1 MNTVVLNMVLILLF
15 ILVGGV
21 FAAAEM
27 ALVSL
32 RESQVK
38 NLAQRGRRGRVVAQL
53 HKSPNRFLSAVQIG
67 VTLAGF
73 LSAAFGGATL
83 ATALSPVLQR
93 LLPLSEDAADTVA
106 LVVVTALISY
116 VSIVLGELTSK
127 RLALQRAEAYALAL
141 GPLVNFIAA
150 AARPVI
156 WLRGVSTNLAVRL
169 LGGDPSAGREEV
181 TEEEI
186 RALVLGSSTLAEEE
200 RKIMGDVFDA
210 GDRRI
215 GEVML
220 PRTEVD
226 FLSGT
231 TPAREAVRE
240 ALNAP
245 HSRYPVTGD
254 SVDDILGFVHVR
266 DLLDP
271 KMSNSSTPIA
281 DLVRPA
287 LSLPTTAPVLQSL
300 TDMRRAA
307 NHLAIVVDE
316 YGGVAGIVTIEDLVE
331 ELIGDIT
338 DEYDIVR
345 PDRTTPRGDQIVDGL
360 SSLDDVADKTGLVF
374 APGPYTTLAG
384 YIMAHAGRIPDAGD
398 RLTTTAQVAANDEA
412 PPVPVELT
420 VTELDGNRITA
431 VAVHPNHP
439 APPQEDQ
446 TRPTV

>member
-21 FAAAEM
+21 FASAEM

-83 ATALSPVLQR
+83 ATALSRVLQR
-93 LLPLSEDAADTVA
+93 LLPLSDDAAGTVA

-116 VSIVLGELTSK
+116 VSIVLGELVSK
-127 RLALQRAEAYALAL
+127 RLALQRSEAFALAL

-156 WLRGVSTNLAVRL
+156 WLLGVSTNLVVRL

-186 RALVLGSSTLAEEE
+186 RALILGSSTLAEEE
-200 RKIMGDVFDA
+200 RQIVSDVFDA
-210 GDRRI
+210 GDRRLA
-215 GEVML
+215 EVMV

-226 FLSGT
+226 FLSGR

-316 YGGVAGIVTIEDLVE
+316 YGGVAGIVTIEDLIE

-338 DEYDIVR
+338 DEYDIVQ
-345 PDRTTPRGDQIVDGL
+345 PDRTTPHGDQIIDGL
-360 SSLDDVADKTGLVF
+360 TNLDDLTDRTGLIF
-374 APGPYTTLAG
+374 EPGPYTTLAG
-384 YIMAHAGRIPDAGD
+384 YIMALSGRVPQVNTQ
-398 RLTTTAQVAANDEA
+398 LHTTARVADNPEA
-412 PPVPVELT
+412 PPVPVQLT
-420 VTELDGNRITA
+420 VTEMDGRRIA
-431 VAVHPNHP
+431 SIAVHR
-439 APPQEDQ
+439 EQ
-446 TRPTV
+446 TTPSEESETAST